1 MYGLGNSHNYGTKDG
16 TWYTETITDVD
27 DDTTSSVDNFLTE
40 KYYEN
45 DNQQA
50 SEQKKDMKNGKRIKK
65 YKKLS
70 KAVEKFLRKYNWGK
84 MEYLEEDNGIGIGFF
99 NEEDKPQHIKE
110 ISKLYKLL

>member
-1 MYGLGNSHNYGTKDG
+1 MQEEEENMKSNKRA
-16 TWYTETITDVD
+16 
-27 DDTTSSVDNFLTE
+27 SRRDNMKKE
-40 KYYEN
+40 DYE
-45 DNQQA
+45 
-50 SEQKKDMKNGKRIKK
+50 KK

>member
-1 MYGLGNSHNYGTKDG
+1 MVTLLPNRNCLVYRWLYRGSYINMKKED
-16 TWYTETITDVD
+16 
-27 DDTTSSVDNFLTE
+27 
-40 KYYEN
+40 YE
-45 DNQQA
+45 
-50 SEQKKDMKNGKRIKK
+50 KK

-99 NEEDKPQHIKE
+99 NKEDEPEHIKE